1 MRAAY
6 KALSHSIAGLVAV
19 QAALIALATAGLL
32 HWVEEGN
39 TLTPAAVKSEDTGA
53 TGAIGFAL
61 HSGIGMILIPLLT
74 VALVVVA
81 VLLKE
86 KAARTWA
93 IALLVTVVVQ
103 VGLGTAA
110 EAVPFLGLVHGLLAL
125 VVAWLGW
132 HAASVVGREQ
142 PAGTARA

>member
-19 QAALIALATAGLL
+19 QAALIGLATAGLL
-32 HWVEEGN
+32 HWVEDGH
-39 TLTPAAVKSEDTGA
+39 TLTPSAVKAENTGA
-53 TGAIGFAL
+53 TGEIGFAL

-74 VALVVVA
+74 IALVVVA
-81 VLLKE
+81 FLLKE

-93 IALLVTVVVQ
+93 IALLVVVVVQ
-103 VGLGTAA
+103 VGLGSAA
-110 EAVPFLGLVHGLLAL
+110 GAVPFLGLVHGLLAL

-132 HAASVVGREQ
+132 HAATVVGRE
-142 PAGTARA
+142 PAAVRV

>member
-6 KALSHSIAGLVAV
+6 TALSHSIAGLVAV

-61 HSGIGMILIPLLT
+61 HSGIGMILIPLLDDR
-74 VALVVVA
+74 AGRGGRSCS
-81 VLLKE
+81 
-86 KAARTWA
+86 RTRRPA
-93 IALLVTVVVQ
+93 
-103 VGLGTAA
+103 
-110 EAVPFLGLVHGLLAL
+110 P
-125 VVAWLGW
+125 
-132 HAASVVGREQ
+132 GRS
-142 PAGTARA
+142 PCWWP

>member
-32 HWVEEGN
+32 HWVEDGN
-39 TLTPAAVKSEDTGA
+39 TLTPKAVRSEDTGA

-61 HSGIGMILIPLLT
+61 HSGIGMILIPLLAI
-74 VALVVVA
+74 ALVVVA
-81 VLLKE
+81 FLLKE
-86 KAARTWA
+86 KPARTWA
-93 IALLVTVVVQ
+93 IVLLVVVVLQ
-103 VGLGTAA
+103 VGLGSAA

-125 VVAWLGW
+125 VLAWVGW
-132 HAASVVGREQ
+132 HAATVVGRDE
-142 PAGTARA
+142 PARV